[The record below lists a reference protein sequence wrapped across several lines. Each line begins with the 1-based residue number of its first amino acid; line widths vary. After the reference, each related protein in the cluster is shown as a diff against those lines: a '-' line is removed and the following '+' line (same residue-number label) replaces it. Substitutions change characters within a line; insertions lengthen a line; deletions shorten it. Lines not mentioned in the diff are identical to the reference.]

1 MGEIVDLL
9 LKAKY
14 ILTMNRDRNL
24 IIDGA
29 VAVDGDR
36 IVDVG
41 RRDEVE
47 KRFRGEEVLS
57 YDKAAILPGFI
68 DAHTHNSQTLLRGVI
83 TDHEINIPP
92 IWLRYLIP
100 YESLL
105 KPEDVKLISTLTQ
118 LNMIENGVTTF
129 LEAGSP
135 YPEKVAEAVKET
147 GVRGIITPS
156 TIDVGNVPESMK
168 ISTDEAIK
176 RTVSLIENWN
186 GRADGRIRIWFSLRE
201 LILCTQELYLKFK
214 ELSKRYGVGVTT
226 HISEAHAEV
235 EFSLEKFGKRPI
247 ERLHEIGFLGKNIVL
262 AHAAFLTSKEVKL
275 IAESGASVVYCPS
288 IDHML
293 MAPPRVPEMLSFGV
307 NVALGSD
314 GGFKTGIDILSEM
327 RLASIIV
334 KQYYGFPF
342 HDRVGIPAEKFL
354 EMATINGAKALLW
367 DMEIGSIEKGKK
379 ADMIIVDL
387 SRPHTTPIND
397 PITTII
403 YAANSGD
410 IKTTII
416 DGKILMRDKKLVHKD
431 LEKILERSVERGSE
445 ILKEIK
451 TYISLTRRIK

>member
-1 MGEIVDLL
+1 MGEIVDLIL
-9 LKAKY
+9 EAKY
-14 ILTMNRDRNL
+14 VLTMSHGENL

-29 VAVDGDR
+29 VAVNGDR
-36 IVDVG
+36 IIDVG
-41 RRDEVE
+41 RRDEVK

-68 DAHTHNSQTLLRGVI
+68 DAHAHNSQTLLRGVI

-135 YPEKVAEAVKET
+135 HPEKVAEAVEET

-156 TIDVGNVPESMK
+156 TMDMGNVPESMK
-168 ISTDEAIK
+168 MSMDEAIK

-201 LILCTQELYLKFK
+201 LILCTQELYFKFK
-214 ELSKRYGVGVTT
+214 ELSERYGVGVTT
-226 HISEAHAEV
+226 HISEAHAEI
-235 EFSLEKFGKRPI
+235 EFSLERFGKRPI
-247 ERLHEIGFLGKNIVL
+247 ERLHEIGFLGENIVL

-275 IAESGASVVYCPS
+275 IAESRVNVVYCPS

-293 MAPPRVPEMLSFGV
+293 MAPPRVPEMLSLGV

-327 RLASIIV
+327 RLASIIL

-342 HDRVGIPAEKFL
+342 HDRMGIPAEKFL
-354 EMATINGAKALLW
+354 EMATSNGARALLW
-367 DMEIGSIEKGKK
+367 DTEIGSIERGKK
-379 ADMIIVDL
+379 ADIIVIDL
-387 SRPHTTPIND
+387 SKPHTTPIND

-431 LEKILERSVERGSE
+431 LEKILERSIERSSE

-451 TYISLTRRIK
+451 TYISLTRHIK